1 MKTECIPSGLDCGRL
16 GRRQITLGFDGG
28 KLSSDGGAPL
38 LRMTEQRT
46 GILSGF
52 AADCFRDHRLQSRVE
67 HSVNDL
73 LAQRVFG
80 LVLGYEDLNDH
91 DQLRHDPLFAVAV
104 GKETP
109 EGRRRRAQQGPAL
122 ASSATLNRLELA
134 TPDHERDRYK
144 KIELD
149 FEAADRFFVRQFL
162 KRSGETPPP
171 EVIFDLDNSDIR
183 LHGHQE
189 GRFFHGYYRSYCY
202 LPLYVFCGD
211 HLLAAHLQTSDR
223 DGAKDAITVCK
234 LLVEEVRA
242 KWPETRIVLRGDSG
256 FCRDGLLS
264 WCESEGVDYVVGL
277 ARNSRLQAEIA
288 DELAL
293 AQELFESGD
302 FPARVYADFDYETL
316 DSWSRRRRVV
326 GKAEHLERGS
336 NPRFVVTSLPRD
348 EVEAHVLYEHGYCP
362 RGEMENRIKEQQLY
376 LFGTRTSGATLHANQ
391 IRLYLSGLAYVL
403 VQALRDLG
411 LAGTSLAK
419 ARADTIRVKLLK
431 IAARVEITVRRVWVR
446 LSSTC
451 PFAKAF
457 ADVHA
462 RLSACPLV
470 AM

>member
-1 MKTECIPSGLDCGRL
+1 L

-52 AADCFRDHRLQSRVE
+52 AADCFRDHRLQTRVE

-104 GKETP
+104 GKHAP
-109 EGRRRRAQQGPAL
+109 EGRTRRAEQGPAL

-134 TPDHERDRYK
+134 TSDHERDRYK

-162 KRSGETPPP
+162 KRSGKTPPP
-171 EVIFDLDNSDIR
+171 EVILDLDNSDIS
-183 LHGHQE
+183 LYGDQE
-189 GRFFHGYYRSYCY
+189 GSFYNGYYRSYCY

-211 HLLAAHLQTSDR
+211 HLLAAHLQTADK
-223 DGAKDAITVCK
+223 DGASDAIEVCK
-234 LLVEEVRA
+234 TLVTEIRA
-242 KWPETRIVLRGDSG
+242 KWPKTRIILRGDSG
-256 FCRDGLLS
+256 FCRDALLS
-264 WCESEGVDYVVGL
+264 WCESEGLDYVFGL
-277 ARNSRLQAEIA
+277 ARNPRLQKAIAEEIK
-288 DELAL
+288 LA
-293 AQELFESGD
+293 ESLFKSGEK
-302 FPARVYADFDYETL
+302 PARVYAEITYRTKN
-316 DSWSRRRRVV
+316 SWSRSRRVV
-326 GKAEHLERGS
+326 GKAEHLEKGS
-336 NPRFVVTSLPRD
+336 NPRFIVTSMSKD
-348 EVEAHVLYEHGYCP
+348 EVEADVLYEHGYCP
-362 RGEMENRIKEQQLY
+362 RGEMENRIKEKQLY
-376 LFGTRTSGATLHANQ
+376 LFGTRASGATLHANQ
-391 IRLYLSGLAYVL
+391 IRIYFSALGYVL
-403 VQALRDLG
+403 VHALRDLG

-451 PFAKAF
+451 PFAKIF
-457 ADVHA
+457 AAVHE
-462 RLSACPLV
+462 RLSTSPLV
-470 AM
+470 VM